1 MRAEASGAKLVY
13 ATGLLS
19 VILEDRE
26 IADYVVR
33 SELGVVLLRR
43 LKEERLSPQA
53 AERAGEA
60 VASEDDPSAPPG
72 RQRPFFFLVW
82 YRRERIW

>member
-1 MRAEASGAKLVY
+1 VLAWVRAEASGAKLVY

-53 AERAGEA
+53 AERAGEG
-60 VASEDDPSAPPG
+60 VASEEDPSAPPG
-72 RQRPFFFLVW
+72 RRASILVW
-82 YRRERIW
+82 H

>member
-1 MRAEASGAKLVY
+1 VY

-33 SELGVVLLRR
+33 SELGVVLLKR

-53 AERAGEA
+53 LQSMGQEA
-60 VASEDDPSAPPG
+60 QAIHHDDPHAPPG
-72 RQRPFFFLVW
+72 RYLTTQPARQLAS
-82 YRRERIW
+82 